1 MYVYAG
7 GRRWWWPFDYRFVGK
22 TPPDAPLEQ
31 AGFGGRRLINTEVRS
46 VHLGLAANLQQR
58 GHLVSSEQ
66 FTDRRLCM
74 HISIQ
79 SAWFRR
85 NT

>member
-1 MYVYAG
+1 MLKIFIYVYVFTG
-7 GRRWWWPFDYRFVGK
+7 GRRWWLTFDYRFVAK
-22 TPPDAPLEQ
+22 SPDASLEQ

-79 SAWFRR
+79 SA
-85 NT
+85 